1 MVDTSENGISVQ
13 SAKPATGFRCCR
25 SAQSDQVMMCNC
37 QKQSRHGFN
46 SRLPFLLGTAII
58 LSCGCHASPKQNLT
72 EPKVRTGSDL
82 YHVSICYPP
91 LKQELLLF
99 CWCRGFLELKTFE
112 PPVFP
117 RDGRGQHL
125 NCKHGRT
132 ELLFEDILTVARSYA
147 IDITGCADSVLVLW
161 IIDDLAPMFKDPT
174 LECLACSEPTEIAT

>member
-1 MVDTSENGISVQ
+1 MDST
-13 SAKPATGFRCCR
+13 PGFP
-25 SAQSDQVMMCNC
+25 SFW
-37 QKQSRHGFN
+37 G
-46 SRLPFLLGTAII
+46 P

-91 LKQELLLF
+91 SKQELLLF

-132 ELLFEDILTVARSYA
+132 ELLFEDILTVAGSYA